1 VRRVGWGI
9 GYSAAGRALR
19 AFGIF
24 YGYGTCGAETPLV
37 LRACA
42 PGELGVVISR
52 YDGVGG
58 YDWLA
63 IPLIPYLYAVDRPE
77 DIPLFS
83 DPKMV
88 YFLRD
93 QYRRKYLEMVAPDRD
108 DGRAPGG
115 NWYELIGSAYDRAA
129 YGFEI
134 ETSAEQDA
142 TFIERYNLAA
152 NRSHFHITYRN
163 CADFAKD
170 VMNFYYPKALHRS
183 IVADAGITTPKQMA
197 RMLIRFSDRHE
208 ELAFS
213 RFVIP
218 QVPGSAARS
227 TPVHGVVESFLK
239 SKKYI
244 VPTAVVNPILAGCV
258 VAIYVG
264 TGAGRFNPSQHAMVY
279 NAGRDLEPP
288 IGAEDRRAYLSEL
301 NHLDLNHVDVNEG
314 DGTAQTGVRVEKWKR
329 VLHNSAPDLD
339 AEGRAVL
346 RIRVG
351 EEMVDV
357 GVAGSNIFATDAPEQ
372 FTAQLLEARL
382 HAELRRGNPPKVSES
397 DITRDWNLLQKALN
411 GSYAEVAGSGRRA
424 VQVASPARLG
434 TGDQP

>member
-1 VRRVGWGI
+1 
-9 GYSAAGRALR
+9 
-19 AFGIF
+19 
-24 YGYGTCGAETPLV
+24 
-37 LRACA
+37 
-42 PGELGVVISR
+42 
-52 YDGVGG
+52 
-58 YDWLA
+58 
-63 IPLIPYLYAVDRPE
+63 
-77 DIPLFS
+77 
-83 DPKMV
+83 
-88 YFLRD
+88 
-93 QYRRKYLEMVAPDRD
+93 
-108 DGRAPGG
+108 
-115 NWYELIGSAYDRAA
+115 
-129 YGFEI
+129 
-134 ETSAEQDA
+134 
-142 TFIERYNLAA
+142 
-152 NRSHFHITYRN
+152 
-163 CADFAKD
+163 
-170 VMNFYYPKALHRS
+170 
-183 IVADAGITTPKQMA
+183 
-197 RMLIRFSDRHE
+197 
-208 ELAFS
+208 
-213 RFVIP
+213 
-218 QVPGSAARS
+218 
-227 TPVHGVVESFLK
+227 
-239 SKKYI
+239 
-244 VPTAVVNPILAGCV
+244 
-258 VAIYVG
+258 
-264 TGAGRFNPSQHAMVY
+264 MVY